1 MKTRRIIYI
10 LLLASFAA
18 VAVPLADPVMAQS
31 GPDASRVE
39 QELKRTDEIIAEART
54 AVTESRSNKAR
65 LRIETAEAIQAK
77 AHESFRVRAYR
88 ASLDL
93 TMEARQEANQAMA
106 IARLEVQT
114 EARLGRI
121 IEDTIERIGRVRDIA
136 VEADITAERPMKL
149 IDEARNLIEKSR
161 LNASQYRY
169 QLATKLAENAQQR
182 ATQAEKEIRQIRNAK
197 EMTERRLAL
206 MERLLERA
214 KERADETKNER
225 AEQQLSLAERQLK
238 HAQGLLQDSKYHPA
252 RMAIEQCE
260 KTIRNLIRRLRWQ
273 SLSDPETEL
282 NEAYRLLERAEEM
295 IERREGHDVER
306 NRRRIEH
313 VKRLL
318 DSAERE
324 IETGHGDEA
333 KRLTAEIRRE
343 LREAVSAE
351 AGASTEGS
359 ATTMIERGESM
370 RLDVIAIV
378 ESCTAPG
385 VETLLARA
393 TKHLDRAKSNLAEG
407 KADAAAAEARIA
419 HNMYNR
425 IMEICSK
432 L

>member
-1 MKTRRIIYI
+1 MIYI

-18 VAVPLADPVMAQS
+18 TVVPRAVPVMAQS
-31 GPDASRVE
+31 GTDAARVE
-39 QELKRTDEIIAEART
+39 EALRRTDEIIAEARI

-88 ASLDL
+88 TSLDL
-93 TMEARQEANQAMA
+93 TMQARQEANQAMA
-106 IARLEVQT
+106 MARLEVQA
-114 EARLGRI
+114 EARVGRI

-136 VEADITAERPMKL
+136 IEADIKAERPMKL

-161 LNASQYRY
+161 LNVSQYRY
-169 QLATKLAENAQQR
+169 QLAAKLAENAQQR
-182 ATQAEKEIRQIRNAK
+182 AVQAEKEIRLIRNAK
-197 EMTERRLAL
+197 EMAERRLAL

-214 KERADETKNER
+214 KERADKTENGR
-225 AEQQLSLAERQLK
+225 AEHQLNLAERQLG
-238 HAQGLLQDSKYHPA
+238 HAQELLRDGKYRAA
-252 RMAIEQCE
+252 RISIEQCE

-282 NEAYRLLERAEEM
+282 NEVYRLLERAEEM
-295 IERREGHDVER
+295 IERREEHDAER
-306 NRRRIEH
+306 NRKRIEH
-313 VKRLL
+313 AKRLL
-318 DSAERE
+318 DRAERE
-324 IETGHGDEA
+324 IETGHRDEA

-343 LREAVSAE
+343 LREAVRSE
-351 AGASTEGS
+351 EGASAEGS
-359 ATTMIERGESM
+359 ATTMIERSESM
-370 RLDVIAIV
+370 RLDVITIV

-385 VETLLARA
+385 VETLLKRA
-393 TKHLDRAKSNLAEG
+393 TEHLDRAKVNLAEG

-425 IMEICSK
+425 IMEICSN